1 MSALDEGRSSLPRR
15 SLRASWASPIN
26 TSRASRAGTLC
37 RPLNCSWALRR
48 RLGVS
53 TDYLLTGQETAP
65 LGIAGAIRG
74 DKQLSPTAK
83 RHLIGILAELQGTG

>member
-1 MSALDEGRSSLPRR
+1 MPSLDLLIRLS
-15 SLRASWASPIN
+15 
-26 TSRASRAGTLC
+26 
-37 RPLNCSWALRR
+37 R

-74 DKQLSPTAK
+74 DKRLNATAK
-83 RHLIGILAELQGTG
+83 RHLIGIISELHGVN